1 MWKEGTNEGNDRCV
15 LLNSRPSSLSAAQ
28 KEEGAHQLKL
38 VEIRGYDI
46 YVAYVRFN
54 LKFKVYPTLLILM
67 INSGAHP

>member
-38 VEIRGYDI
+38 VEIRGYDR
-46 YVAYVRFN
+46 AREA
-54 LKFKVYPTLLILM
+54 
-67 INSGAHP
+67 G